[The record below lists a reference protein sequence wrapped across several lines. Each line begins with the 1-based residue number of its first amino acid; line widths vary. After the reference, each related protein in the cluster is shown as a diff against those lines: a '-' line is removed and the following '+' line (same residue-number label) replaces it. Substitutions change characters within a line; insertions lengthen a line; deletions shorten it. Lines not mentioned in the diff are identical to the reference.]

1 MTHRVQKIYILPLK
15 TYHLPH
21 TAFLTGFNVYNEI
34 MNSLKVKIE
43 IDQSAEGCEVTIKCP
58 EVDGAVL
65 ELQRLI
71 NEAGKLGSRI
81 TFHKDDAEYF
91 FPVGNILFFETDG
104 GCIRAHTARDEFEV
118 RYKLYELE
126 ELLPAYFMRISKS
139 TIINTREIYSI
150 TRNLTGASK
159 VEFTGTHKIVYC
171 SRGYYKALKE
181 RLGT

>member
-1 MTHRVQKIYILPLK
+1 
-15 TYHLPH
+15 
-21 TAFLTGFNVYNEI
+21 

-43 IDQSAEGCEVTIKCP
+43 IDQNADGCEVTIKCP
-58 EVDGAVL
+58 EVDGSVV
-65 ELQRLI
+65 ELQRMI
-71 NEAGKLGSRI
+71 NEVGKLGSRI

-91 FPVGNILFFETDG
+91 FPVSNILFFETDSG
-104 GCIRAHTARDEFEV
+104 SIRAHTAKDEFEV

-139 TIINTREIYSI
+139 TILNTHKVYSI

-159 VEFTGTHKIVYC
+159 VEFAGTHKIVYC

-181 RLGT
+181 NLGS